1 MLLRYAEFEVYDMI
15 YRLPEAND
23 KAMLHEYIQ
32 EHYDNRDVA
41 GFWQSAVERLSL
53 FPNGNPD

>member
-1 MLLRYAEFEVYDMI
+1 MI